1 MIQEYHTVL
10 STNLY
15 KLCREKIIAISFN
28 SMYAI
33 VIKVV
38 ECSCALNFSPIQ
50 IQVIN
55 LYKSV
60 TFLFMWSDLQK
71 LLNIQCTQ

>member
-15 KLCREKIIAISFN
+15 KLCREKIIAFSFN

-33 VIKVV
+33 VTKVV
-38 ECSCALNFSPIQ
+38 ECSCALNFFPIQ
-50 IQVIN
+50 IQVI
-55 LYKSV
+55 
-60 TFLFMWSDLQK
+60 K
-71 LLNIQCTQ
+71 LI